1 MSPIAKTDL
10 LIPVITLVL
19 YMGESPWDA
28 ADNLHEILD
37 FSGVTDEWK
46 DYIQNYKIHVLDICH
61 TSDERLMEFPE
72 NIACMFLAIKHA
84 GNKEKLSE
92 LTKKLPHFQQLDEET
107 YDTIWNYVGNK
118 QMLKMKKASETEKG
132 GIDMRCAIDEIY
144 EDGLA
149 EGEKRGIAGMLD
161 LLKELGCSANDA
173 KLHLKNRLHL
183 SEDTANEYIQ
193 KCWNTK

>member
-1 MSPIAKTDL
+1 MNT
-10 LIPVITLVL
+10 
-19 YMGESPWDA
+19 
-28 ADNLHEILD
+28 
-37 FSGVTDEWK
+37 
-46 DYIQNYKIHVLDICH
+46 
-61 TSDERLMEFPE
+61 
-72 NIACMFLAIKHA
+72 A
-84 GNKEKLSE
+84 GYETCGNGF
-92 LTKKLPHFQQLDEET
+92 FQQPDEET
-107 YDTIWNYVGNK
+107 YDKIWNYVGNK

-193 KCWNTK
+193 KCWNAK

>member
-1 MSPIAKTDL
+1 MNT
-10 LIPVITLVL
+10 TG
-19 YMGESPWDA
+19 YE
-28 ADNLHEILD
+28 
-37 FSGVTDEWK
+37 T
-46 DYIQNYKIHVLDICH
+46 C
-61 TSDERLMEFPE
+61 
-72 NIACMFLAIKHA
+72 
-84 GNKEKLSE
+84 GNGF
-92 LTKKLPHFQQLDEET
+92 FQQPDEET

-144 EDGLA
+144 KDGLA
-149 EGEKRGIAGMLD
+149 EGERRGLADGEKRGIAGILD

-173 KLHLKNRLHL
+173 KLHLKNKLHL

>member
-1 MSPIAKTDL
+1 MNT
-10 LIPVITLVL
+10 TG
-19 YMGESPWDA
+19 YET
-28 ADNLHEILD
+28 H
-37 FSGVTDEWK
+37 
-46 DYIQNYKIHVLDICH
+46 
-61 TSDERLMEFPE
+61 
-72 NIACMFLAIKHA
+72 
-84 GNKEKLSE
+84 GNGL
-92 LTKKLPHFQQLDEET
+92 FQQLDEDT

-132 GIDMRCAIDEIY
+132 GIDMRCAIDDIY